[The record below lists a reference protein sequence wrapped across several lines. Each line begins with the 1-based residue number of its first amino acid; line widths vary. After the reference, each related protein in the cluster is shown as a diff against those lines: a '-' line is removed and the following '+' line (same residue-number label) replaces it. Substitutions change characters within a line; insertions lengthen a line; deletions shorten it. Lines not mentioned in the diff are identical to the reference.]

1 MKLKKMGIA
10 ILALLTILSFQTNSL
25 NVYAA
30 EDAAP
35 AYNELSQQ
43 IQNVMDYDDN
53 FKFMINILFT
63 SVDSGNQELFNE
75 AAEIL
80 KKDLLNLE
88 TNVYNSNKRMV
99 ELRHQLINS
108 GVQDLDEIEIII
120 QHSYTIQDG
129 LRYVL
134 HAVEDA
140 TSDFSFWV
148 PFMLEDANEKWKFVI
163 DYISALKSDFNL

>member
-30 EDAAP
+30 EVAAP

-43 IQNVMDYDDN
+43 IQNVIEYDDN
-53 FKFMINILFT
+53 FKFMINILFS

-88 TNVYNSNKRMV
+88 TNVYNSQKRMV
-99 ELRHQLINS
+99 ELRNQLSNS
-108 GVQDLDEIEIII
+108 AQDFDEFQIII
-120 QHSYTIQDG
+120 IESNIIQE
-129 LRYVL
+129 RIISVL
-134 HAVEDA
+134 AAVEEA
-140 TSDFSFWV
+140 DFSFFGRV
-148 PFMLEDANEKWKFVI
+148 MLDFANGEWQKLI
-163 DYISALKSDFNL
+163 DYTSTLKSDFNL

>member
-25 NVYAA
+25 NVHAA
-30 EDAAP
+30 EVTAP

-43 IQNVMDYDDN
+43 IQNLMDYDDN

-88 TNVYNSNKRMV
+88 TNVYNSQKRVV
-99 ELRHQLINS
+99 ELRNKLSNS
-108 GVQDLDEIEIII
+108 AQDLDEFQFIINE
-120 QHSYTIQDG
+120 SYLIQDRIRAA
-129 LRYVL
+129 LA
-134 HAVEDA
+134 AVEDA
-140 TSDFSFWV
+140 TSSDFSFWV
-148 PFMLEDANEKWKFVI
+148 PFMLEAANEEWKKGI
-163 DYISALKSDFNL
+163 DYFSALKSDLNL